1 MKKWVLILAL
11 ASLTINC
18 SNDDENNIKEQ
29 LIGKWIWVESSGGI
43 QGETLNPQTTGENR
57 HIEITFDEIKYF
69 TNGILTS
76 EFDYYLQK
84 GESIM
89 TNEKIDLMIYEND
102 RKQSIVLN
110 ENKLILYDECFDCYQ
125 NEYIKD

>member
-1 MKKWVLILAL
+1 MKKWILILLL
-11 ASLTINC
+11 ASLMINC

-29 LIGKWIWVESSGGI
+29 LIGKWIWVESYGGI

>member
-57 HIEITFDEIKYF
+57 HIEITSDKIKYF

-84 GESIM
+84 RVSIW
-89 TNEKIDLMIYEND
+89 TNEMRDFLIYKYD
-102 RKQSIVLN
+102 RTQSIVLI

-125 NEYIKD
+125 HEYIKD

>member
-1 MKKWVLILAL
+1 MKKWILIIFL

-18 SNDDENNIKEQ
+18 SNDDENDIDQQ
-29 LIGKWIWVESSGGI
+29 LIGEWKWIESSGGV

-57 HIEITFDEIKYF
+57 NIEITSDKIKYY
-69 TNGILTS
+69 TNGILILES
-76 EFDYYLQK
+76 DYYLQK
-84 GESIM
+84 GESIR
-89 TNEKIDLMIYEND
+89 TNQKTDLMIYEND

-110 ENKLILYDECFDCYQ
+110 ENKLILYDECYDCYQ

>member
-1 MKKWVLILAL
+1 MKKWILILLL
-11 ASLTINC
+11 ASLMINC

-43 QGETLNPQTTGENR
+43 QGETLNPLTTGENR

-125 NEYIKD
+125 NEYLKD

>member
-125 NEYIKD
+125 NEYLKD

>member
-29 LIGKWIWVESSGGI
+29 LIGKSSGGI

-57 HIEITFDEIKYF
+57 HIEITSDKIKYF

-84 GESIM
+84 RVSIW
-89 TNEKIDLMIYEND
+89 TNEMRDFLIYKYD
-102 RKQSIVLN
+102 RTQSIVLI

-125 NEYIKD
+125 HEYIKD

>member
-1 MKKWVLILAL
+1 MKKWILILLL

-18 SNDDENNIKEQ
+18 SNDDENNIDQQ
-29 LIGKWIWVESSGGI
+29 LIGEWKWIESSGGI

-57 HIEITFDEIKYF
+57 NIEITSDKIKYY
-69 TNGILTS
+69 TNGILTL

-84 GESIM
+84 GESIR
-89 TNEKIDLMIYEND
+89 TNEKTDLMIYEND

-110 ENKLILYDECFDCYQ
+110 ENKLILYDECYDCYQ

>member
-1 MKKWVLILAL
+1 MKKWILILLL

-18 SNDDENNIKEQ
+18 SYDDEVNINQQ
-29 LIGKWIWVESSGGI
+29 LIGEWKWIESSGGI
-43 QGETLNPQTTGENR
+43 QGEILNPQTTGENR
-57 HIEITFDEIKYF
+57 NIEITSDKIKYY

-84 GESIM
+84 GESIR
-89 TNEKIDLMIYEND
+89 TNEKTDLMIYEND

-110 ENKLILYDECFDCYQ
+110 GNKLILYDECYDCYQ

>member
-1 MKKWVLILAL
+1 
-11 ASLTINC
+11 
-18 SNDDENNIKEQ
+18 
-29 LIGKWIWVESSGGI
+29 
-43 QGETLNPQTTGENR
+43 
-57 HIEITFDEIKYF
+57 
-69 TNGILTS
+69 
-76 EFDYYLQK
+76 
-84 GESIM
+84 M